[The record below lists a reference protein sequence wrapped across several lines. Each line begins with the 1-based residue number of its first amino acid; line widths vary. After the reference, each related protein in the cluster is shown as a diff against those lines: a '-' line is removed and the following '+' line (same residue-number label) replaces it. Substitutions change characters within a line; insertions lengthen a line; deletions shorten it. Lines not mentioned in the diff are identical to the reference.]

1 MSYNLTT
8 MQSIYHGQDEIVE
21 ITYNNSPVY
30 NRTIE
35 SDNFYISPTSSS
47 GRITL
52 TPNYTVKNTT
62 TLRFTFVPGGTNGWC
77 WVGHLGTTTE
87 GSFEDTNDFR
97 LIDAE
102 GSARVDVHTV
112 ELYLTIRI
120 NEYCPKSVVEMT
132 DGSLKIWQDD
142 ILVEQKTW
150 TPGGTWESNVN
161 IYLFPQN
168 ENHQVMSD
176 FKLYNVTVTDSF
188 YGTIYDA
195 KVDENGLYDS
205 VSQTYTSTPD
215 WTIGE
220 DQQ

>member
-8 MQSIYHGQDEIVE
+8 MESIYHIQDEILEVM
-21 ITYNNSPVY
+21 YNNSPVY
-30 NRTIE
+30 NHTIE

-62 TLRFTFVPGGTNGWC
+62 TLRFTFVPGGANGWC
-77 WVGHLGTTTE
+77 WVGHMGTTAE
-87 GSFEDTNDFR
+87 GSYDDGNDFR
-97 LIDAE
+97 LIDF
-102 GSARVDVHTV
+102 GSGRVDVHTA
-112 ELYLTIRI
+112 EENLTMRLD
-120 NEYCPKSVVEMT
+120 EYCPKSVVEMT

-150 TPGGTWESNVN
+150 TPGGTWNSNANV
-161 IYLFPQN
+161 YLFPRN
-168 ENHQVMSD
+168 ENDHVMSD

-195 KVDENGLYDS
+195 KVDENGLYDF
-205 VSQTYTSTPD
+205 VSHSYTSTPD